1 MILELLQPQRRIW
14 KFYDILQRETNKKK
28 TQDTLIVTGHFDAKE
43 EKKNDKKK
51 GGEDIDGN
59 FHHRNKKRGKGF
71 KTLRR
76 DIEGNHDE
84 IANDVK
90 KSQTW
95 R

>member
-1 MILELLQPQRRIW
+1 MPR
-14 KFYDILQRETNKKK
+14 KKRK
-28 TQDTLIVTGHFDAKE
+28 TI
-43 EKKNDKKK
+43 KK